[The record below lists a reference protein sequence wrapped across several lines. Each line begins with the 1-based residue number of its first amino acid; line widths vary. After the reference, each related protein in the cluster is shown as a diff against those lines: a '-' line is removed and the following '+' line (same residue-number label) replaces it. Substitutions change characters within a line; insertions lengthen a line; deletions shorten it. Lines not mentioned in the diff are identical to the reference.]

1 MDKFSAD
8 MPQVIF
14 YLHNDQFAISANHV
28 REMVAMP
35 KVVSVPQVPHYIR
48 GVINLRGK
56 VIPVIDLR
64 LKMGLTSSLDEAED
78 LIELLDQREQDHKN
92 WIAELESS
100 VRERREF
107 KLATDPHKC
116 AFGKWYDNF
125 TTDNRTLASCL
136 KKFDAPHQRI
146 HAIAIKVRTMEEK
159 EDYDSAYEI
168 IDQTKEGEL
177 AEMIKLFSEVRSLV
191 KESNSEIAMVLE
203 WQEKA
208 VAICVDSIETVE
220 KLSESNIDEMPETV
234 SALENGC
241 ITGIGKRG
249 KDNELVQL
257 LDVGRLIDQ
266 DKELSV
272 EIPMEGE

>member
-1 MDKFSAD
+1 MAKFSAD

-14 YLHNDQFAISANHV
+14 YLQDNQFAISANHV

-64 LKMGLTSSLDEAED
+64 LKMGLTSLLDEAED

-220 KLSESNIDEMPETV
+220 KLSEFNIDEMPEAV
-234 SALENGC
+234 SVLENGC

-257 LDVGRLIDQ
+257 LDVGKLIDQ

>member
-1 MDKFSAD
+1 MAKFSAD

-14 YLHNDQFAISANHV
+14 YLQDNQFAISAKHV

-78 LIELLDQREQDHKN
+78 LISLLDQREQDHKN

-177 AEMIKLFSEVRSLV
+177 AEMIKLFSEVRSLL

-257 LDVGRLIDQ
+257 LDVGKLIDQ